1 MKTSLNNNNTIEQI
15 LNIRSANSNE
25 DFQKLFLQYRPL
37 VLNSINRYHFRFYE
51 IDDLL
56 QEARI
61 VCYQTVLAYN
71 IGGKITFG
79 KFYQQ
84 SLLNCFCSIL
94 RKESATK
101 RQADKF
107 AESFENILETQGE
120 YYSKSA
126 VSHISPENT
135 TIINE
140 AINRLPSLLSDF
152 EYHVFS
158 LLYFKYQSPEA
169 IAILL
174 KEPQNKVN
182 RAVNRC
188 KNKLTEELF

>member
-1 MKTSLNNNNTIEQI
+1 MANSLDNKSITEQI
-15 LNIRSANSNE
+15 LSIRNTNDNE

-37 VLNSINRYHFRFYE
+37 VLSSINRYHFRFYE

-56 QEARI
+56 QESRI
-61 VCYQTVLAYN
+61 VCYQAVLAYN
-71 IGGKITFG
+71 IDGKITFG

-101 RQADKF
+101 RQADRF

-126 VSHISPENT
+126 ISNISPENT
-135 TIINE
+135 VIINE
-140 AINRLPSLLSDF
+140 AVNSLPYLLSDF

-158 LLYFKYQSPEA
+158 LLYFKHQSPEA

-188 KNKLTEELF
+188 KNKLAEELF

>member
-1 MKTSLNNNNTIEQI
+1 MINSLSNDKIIQQI
-15 LNIRSANSNE
+15 LNIRNANSDA
-25 DFQKLFLQYRPL
+25 DFQELFFQYRPL
-37 VLNSINRYHFRFYE
+37 VLSSINRYHFRFYE

-61 VCYQTVLAYN
+61 VCYQAVLAYN
-71 IGGKITFG
+71 IEGKITFG

-101 RQADKF
+101 RKADRF

-120 YYSKSA
+120 YYSNSA
-126 VSHISPENT
+126 ISHISPENT
-135 TIINE
+135 IIINE
-140 AINRLPSLLSDF
+140 AINQLPYLLSDF

-158 LLYFKYQSPEA
+158 LLYFKHQSPEI

-174 KEPQNKVN
+174 NESQSKIN

-188 KNKLTEELF
+188 KNKLTEELL